1 MVIRDK
7 KVGVI
12 SLGCDKNRVD
22 TEKMLAQIKKRH
34 QIVVNIEDAQ
44 ILIVNTCAFLKSA
57 RQESVREI
65 LTCYQ
70 YKQNGKAEKIIV
82 TGCLPQKFSK
92 EVYAYI
98 DSACSKG
105 VIHKNAASRKVGRL
119 ATALYKAKATTKV
132 EVNAEVKAETAAVEV
147 APVKATETKKTTK
160 PAGDMLKVTLV
171 KSGSGRLEKQT
182 RTLEALGLR
191 KTNSFNIVPDNAAIR
206 GMIFVVKHLV
216 KVEKV

>member
-1 MVIRDK
+1 MAETK
-7 KVGVI
+7 KTTATKTV
-12 SLGCDKNRVD
+12 
-22 TEKMLAQIKKRH
+22 
-34 QIVVNIEDAQ
+34 
-44 ILIVNTCAFLKSA
+44 KSS
-57 RQESVREI
+57 ES
-65 LTCYQ
+65 
-70 YKQNGKAEKIIV
+70 KA
-82 TGCLPQKFSK
+82 
-92 EVYAYI
+92 
-98 DSACSKG
+98 
-105 VIHKNAASRKVGRL
+105 AAPK
-119 ATALYKAKATTKV
+119 ATAAKKTTTKAAAPKATATTAKKAAPK
-132 EVNAEVKAETAAVEV
+132 AEVKAETAAVEV